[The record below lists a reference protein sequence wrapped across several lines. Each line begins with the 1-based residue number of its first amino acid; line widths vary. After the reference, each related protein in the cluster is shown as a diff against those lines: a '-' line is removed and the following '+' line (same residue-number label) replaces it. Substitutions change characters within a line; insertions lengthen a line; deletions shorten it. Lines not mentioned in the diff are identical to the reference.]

1 MIIIMDQQSDTDS
14 LKDILSRSELFSVL
28 TPEQLDFLVDRLALK
43 SYKKGEFLV
52 KQGDPVVKNIK
63 FVVEGSAKVF
73 VTSDTGD
80 EVVVD
85 YRCKGDIIGLL
96 SIATVGE
103 SLVNVIV
110 VDDIICY
117 ELSKEDLY
125 QLFKNNINLLDNFLN
140 IYVKKYLTK
149 VSSEFKQNALYYSSI
164 ERFFFTSLVSYVTN
178 VNYPYVDINATVAE
192 AGKQMSMKNYSAC
205 VVVGY
210 GRPMGIITDKDLRK
224 KVVAKSLDYST
235 PVSAIMSAPVYTVED
250 DVTCF
255 EAIVKMISLGVN
267 HLVVMNN
274 DAVFGVID
282 SESLMN
288 LQTSSPLSFAK
299 EIEMQ
304 NSVDKLAEL
313 SGKIISISSTMYRDG
328 LRAESIT
335 KVVSELND
343 RVLRR
348 IIDLGIEK
356 YGKPPVNFCW
366 IAMGSEGRKEQTF
379 KTDQDNGIIYEDI
392 DDNKDKKEVSEYFSQ
407 LAIFV
412 NDSLVKCGFPPCPGN
427 YMARNPEWCQP
438 LSKWKKYFDK
448 FFSTPTNEAVL
459 KGQIIFDFRGVYGE
473 RMLASELRSYV
484 NSIKN
489 KSLFINFMARG
500 SVNYGSPLNFFGSFI
515 TEKDEKDDDLFDIK
529 KRVLAPLVGIIRL
542 FAIEEGLRTV
552 STMERVNDLIKIRHK
567 VVLEYHREIEQSF
580 NFLLDLRMK
589 NQIIQYLSGKEVNNL
604 IKINSLSSIENRNL
618 KLACQLL
625 EKLQE
630 TLKRRYAL

>member
-1 MIIIMDQQSDTDS
+1 M
-14 LKDILSRSELFSVL
+14 
-28 TPEQLDFLVDRLALK
+28 
-43 SYKKGEFLV
+43 
-52 KQGDPVVKNIK
+52 
-63 FVVEGSAKVF
+63 
-73 VTSDTGD
+73 
-80 EVVVD
+80 
-85 YRCKGDIIGLL
+85 
-96 SIATVGE
+96 
-103 SLVNVIV
+103 
-110 VDDIICY
+110 
-117 ELSKEDLY
+117 
-125 QLFKNNINLLDNFLN
+125 
-140 IYVKKYLTK
+140 
-149 VSSEFKQNALYYSSI
+149 

-192 AGKQMSMKNYSAC
+192 AGKQMSLKNYSAC
-205 VVVGY
+205 VVIGY

-235 PVSAIMSAPVYTVED
+235 PVSDIMSAPVYTVED
-250 DVTCF
+250 DATCF

-267 HLVVMNN
+267 HLVVTSN

-328 LRAESIT
+328 LRAENIT
-335 KVVSELND
+335 KIISELND

-356 YGKPPVNFCW
+356 YGKPPLNFCW

-379 KTDQDNGIIYEDI
+379 KTDQDNGIIYEDL
-392 DDNKDKKEVSEYFSQ
+392 DDSKDKKEVSEYFSQ

-427 YMARNPEWCQP
+427 YMAKNPEWCQP

-500 SVNYGSPLNFFGSFI
+500 FVNYGSPLNFFGSFI
-515 TEKDEKDDDLFDIK
+515 TEKDENEDDLFDIK
-529 KRVLAPLVGIIRL
+529 KRVLAPLVGILRL
-542 FAIEEGLRTV
+542 FAIEEGLRSV

-567 VVLEYHREIEQSF
+567 VVLEYHREIEQAF

-589 NQIIQYLSGKEVNNL
+589 NQIIQYVSGKEVNNL
-604 IKINSLSSIENRNL
+604 IKITNLSSIENRNL

-625 EKLQE
+625 EKLQD
-630 TLKRRYAL
+630 TLKRRYGL